1 MTYIAVKDL
10 KQGGALWDKLE
21 IERELVITRDGRP
34 CAILVGIDEHNTEES
49 LAAIRKA
56 LFTTAVGQ
64 VRRRTRTRRPPNNLA
79 DKAIRAS
86 RKDRRVL

>member
-64 VRRRTRTRRPPNNLA
+64 VRRRSRTRRPPNDLV

>member
-1 MTYIAVKDL
+1 M
-10 KQGGALWDKLE
+10 
-21 IERELVITRDGRP
+21 ERELVITRDGRP

-64 VRRRTRTRRPPNNLA
+64 VRRRARTRRPPTDLV

-86 RKDRRVL
+86 RKERRVSVISPQQFLTMVS